1 MTSQIEELLIYLE
14 RLDELSLSEKQQ
26 AVSLL
31 HGWLDSQSN
40 RALVEDSE
48 IPQQFDIVGQSEEM
62 QKVFGLL
69 SKLSRADIPVLVL
82 GESGTGKELIASALH
97 KYSPRRKKK
106 LVAVNCAAIPA
117 NLLEA
122 EIFGHVKGSFTGA
135 HKDRVGYAEAA
146 DGGVLFLDEIGEIA
160 YDLQAKLLRFLQDG
174 EIRAVG
180 SNVSKKVNVRVVAA
194 TNKDLLGQV
203 KAGKFREDLYYR
215 LAVFTLSLPP
225 LRDRQGDITHLVN
238 FFLNQQQL
246 DSMPSASISDEAMAT
261 LERGQWPGNIRQL
274 QNELL
279 RAATF
284 ASDGQIE
291 VTDLSENL

>member
-1 MTSQIEELLIYLE
+1 MTNPLEELLIYLE
-14 RLDELSLSEKQQ
+14 RLDELSANDKAQ
-26 AVSLL
+26 AAALIS
-31 HGWLDSQSN
+31 GWMNSQSSRQIVGTN
-40 RALVEDSE
+40 N
-48 IPQQFDIVGQSEEM
+48 IPSQFDIVGESPAI
-62 QKVFGLL
+62 QKVFSLL
-69 SKLSRADIPVLVL
+69 AKLTRADIPVLVL

-106 LVAVNCAAIPA
+106 LIAVNCAAIPS

-135 HKDRVGYAEAA
+135 YKDRKGYAEAA
-146 DGGVLFLDEIGEIA
+146 DGGVLFLDEIAEIA

-180 SNVSKKVNVRVVAA
+180 SNVTKQVNVRVIAA
-194 TNKDLLGQV
+194 TNRDLLQQV
-203 KAGKFREDLYYR
+203 KDGKFREDLYYR

-225 LRDRQGDITHLVN
+225 LRERVEDIKHLTN
-238 FFLNQQQL
+238 FFLNQQQRDGL
-246 DSMPSASISDEAMAT
+246 PSAEISAEA
-261 LERGQWPGNIRQL
+261 LEKLSHGRWPGNIRQL

-284 ASDGQIE
+284 VNDGLIE
-291 VTDLSENL
+291 VTDLSETL

>member
-69 SKLSRADIPVLVL
+69 SKLSRVDIPVLVL

-246 DSMPSASISDEAMAT
+246 DSMPSASISDEAMAA

-291 VTDLSENL
+291 FTDLSENL

>member
-1 MTSQIEELLIYLE
+1 MTNPLEELLIYLE
-14 RLDELSLSEKQQ
+14 RLDELSADDKAQ
-26 AVSLL
+26 AVALIS
-31 HGWLDSQSN
+31 GWVNSQSSRQIVSTN
-40 RALVEDSE
+40 G
-48 IPQQFDIVGQSEEM
+48 IPSQFDIVGESPAI
-62 QKVFGLL
+62 QKVFSRLA
-69 SKLSRADIPVLVL
+69 KLTRADIPVLVL

-106 LVAVNCAAIPA
+106 LIAVNCAAIPG

-135 HKDRVGYAEAA
+135 HKDRKGYAEAA
-146 DGGVLFLDEIGEIA
+146 DGGVLFLDEIAEIA

-180 SNVSKKVNVRVVAA
+180 SNVTKRVNVRVIAA
-194 TNKDLLGQV
+194 TNRDLLQQV
-203 KAGKFREDLYYR
+203 KDGKFREDLYYR

-225 LRDRQGDITHLVN
+225 LRERMDDIKHLTN
-238 FFLNQQQL
+238 FFLNQQQRDGL
-246 DSMPSASISDEAMAT
+246 PSAEISAEA
-261 LERGQWPGNIRQL
+261 LEKLSQGRWPGNIRQL

-284 ASDGQIE
+284 ANEGLIE
-291 VTDLSENL
+291 VTDLSETL

>member
-1 MTSQIEELLIYLE
+1 MTDQIEELLIYLE
-14 RLDELSLSEKQQ
+14 GLDELSSSSKRQ

-31 HGWLDSQSN
+31 RGWLDSQTC
-40 RALVEDSE
+40 RELVDNDE
-48 IPQQFDIVGQSEEM
+48 IPSQFDIVGESAVM
-62 QKVFGLL
+62 QNIFQLL
-69 SKLSRADIPVLVL
+69 SKLTRADIPVLVL
-82 GESGTGKELIASALH
+82 GESGTGKELIAKALH

-106 LVAVNCAAIPA
+106 LIAVNCAAIPA

-135 HKDRVGYAEAA
+135 HKDRLGYAEAA

-160 YDLQAKLLRFLQDG
+160 YELQAKMLRFLQDG

-180 SNVSKKVNVRVVAA
+180 SNVTKKVNVRVIAA
-194 TNKDLLGQV
+194 TNCDLLGQV

-215 LAVFTLSLPP
+215 LAVFTLSLPA
-225 LRDRQGDITHLVN
+225 LREREGDVPHLVN
-238 FFLNQQQL
+238 FFLNQQQAN
-246 DSMPSASISDEAMAT
+246 SMPSAEISSAALET
-261 LERGQWPGNIRQL
+261 LAKGQWPGNIRQL

-284 ASDGQIE
+284 ASNGVIE

>member
-1 MTSQIEELLIYLE
+1 MTNPLEELLIYLE
-14 RLDELSLSEKQQ
+14 RLDELSADDKAQ
-26 AVSLL
+26 AVALIS
-31 HGWLDSQSN
+31 GWVNSQSSRQIVSTN
-40 RALVEDSE
+40 G
-48 IPQQFDIVGQSEEM
+48 IPSQFDIVGESPAI
-62 QKVFGLL
+62 QKVFSLL
-69 SKLSRADIPVLVL
+69 AKLTRADIPVLVL

-106 LVAVNCAAIPA
+106 LIAVNCAAIPG

-135 HKDRVGYAEAA
+135 HKDRKGYAEAA
-146 DGGVLFLDEIGEIA
+146 DGGVLFLDEIAEIA

-180 SNVSKKVNVRVVAA
+180 SNVTKHVNVRVIAA
-194 TNKDLLGQV
+194 TNRDLLQQV
-203 KAGKFREDLYYR
+203 KDGKFREDLYYR

-225 LRDRQGDITHLVN
+225 LRERMDDIKHLTN
-238 FFLNQQQL
+238 FFLNQQQRDGL
-246 DSMPSASISDEAMAT
+246 PSAEISAEA
-261 LERGQWPGNIRQL
+261 LEKLSQGRWPGNIRQL

-284 ASDGQIE
+284 ANEGLIE
-291 VTDLSENL
+291 VTDLSETL

>member
-1 MTSQIEELLIYLE
+1 MTNPLEELLIYLE
-14 RLDELSLSEKQQ
+14 RLDELSADDKAQ
-26 AVSLL
+26 AVALIS
-31 HGWLDSQSN
+31 GWVNSQSSRQIVSTN
-40 RALVEDSE
+40 G
-48 IPQQFDIVGQSEEM
+48 IPSQFDIVGESPAI
-62 QKVFGLL
+62 QKVFSLL
-69 SKLSRADIPVLVL
+69 AKLTRADIPVLVL

-106 LVAVNCAAIPA
+106 LIAVNCAAIPG

-135 HKDRVGYAEAA
+135 HKDRKGYAEAA
-146 DGGVLFLDEIGEIA
+146 DGGVLFLDEIAEIA

-180 SNVSKKVNVRVVAA
+180 SNVTKHVNVRVIAA
-194 TNKDLLGQV
+194 TNRDLLQQV
-203 KAGKFREDLYYR
+203 KDGKFREDLYYR

-225 LRDRQGDITHLVN
+225 LRERMDDIKHSTN
-238 FFLNQQQL
+238 FFLNQQQRDGL
-246 DSMPSASISDEAMAT
+246 PSAEISAEA
-261 LERGQWPGNIRQL
+261 LEKLSQGRWPGNIRQL

-284 ASDGQIE
+284 ANEGLIE
-291 VTDLSENL
+291 VTDLSETL

>member
-69 SKLSRADIPVLVL
+69 SKLSRVDIPVLVL

-246 DSMPSASISDEAMAT
+246 DSMPSASISDEAMAA

-291 VTDLSENL
+291 LTDLSENL

>member
-246 DSMPSASISDEAMAT
+246 DSMPSASISDEAMAA

-291 VTDLSENL
+291 FTDLSENL

>member
-1 MTSQIEELLIYLE
+1 LT
-14 RLDELSLSEKQQ
+14 
-26 AVSLL
+26 
-31 HGWLDSQSN
+31 
-40 RALVEDSE
+40 
-48 IPQQFDIVGQSEEM
+48 
-62 QKVFGLL
+62 
-69 SKLSRADIPVLVL
+69 RADIPVLVL

-106 LVAVNCAAIPA
+106 LIAVNCAAIPG

-135 HKDRVGYAEAA
+135 HKDRKGYAEAA
-146 DGGVLFLDEIGEIA
+146 DGGVLFLDEIAEIA

-180 SNVSKKVNVRVVAA
+180 SNVTKRVNVRVIAA
-194 TNKDLLGQV
+194 TNRDLLQQV
-203 KAGKFREDLYYR
+203 KDGKFREDLYYR

-225 LRDRQGDITHLVN
+225 LRERMDDIKHLTN
-238 FFLNQQQL
+238 FFLNQQQRDGL
-246 DSMPSASISDEAMAT
+246 PSAEISAEA
-261 LERGQWPGNIRQL
+261 LEKLSQGRWPGNIRQL

-284 ASDGQIE
+284 ANEGLIE
-291 VTDLSENL
+291 VTDLSETL

>member
-1 MTSQIEELLIYLE
+1 MTNPLEELLIYLE
-14 RLDELSLSEKQQ
+14 RLDELPANDKAQ
-26 AVSLL
+26 AAALIS
-31 HGWLDSQSN
+31 GWVNSQSSRQIVSTN
-40 RALVEDSE
+40 N
-48 IPQQFDIVGQSEEM
+48 IPSQFDIVGESPAI
-62 QKVFGLL
+62 QKVFSLL
-69 SKLSRADIPVLVL
+69 AKLTRADIPVLVL

-106 LVAVNCAAIPA
+106 LIAVNCAAIPS

-135 HKDRVGYAEAA
+135 YKDRKGYAEAA
-146 DGGVLFLDEIGEIA
+146 DGGVLFLDEIAEIA

-180 SNVSKKVNVRVVAA
+180 SNVTKQVNVRVIAA
-194 TNKDLLGQV
+194 TNRDLLQQV
-203 KAGKFREDLYYR
+203 KDGKFREDLYYR

-225 LRDRQGDITHLVN
+225 LRERVEDIKHLTN
-238 FFLNQQQL
+238 FFLNQQQRDGL
-246 DSMPSASISDEAMAT
+246 PSAEISAEA
-261 LERGQWPGNIRQL
+261 LEKLSQGRWPGNIRQL

-284 ASDGQIE
+284 VNDGLIE
-291 VTDLSENL
+291 VTDLSETL